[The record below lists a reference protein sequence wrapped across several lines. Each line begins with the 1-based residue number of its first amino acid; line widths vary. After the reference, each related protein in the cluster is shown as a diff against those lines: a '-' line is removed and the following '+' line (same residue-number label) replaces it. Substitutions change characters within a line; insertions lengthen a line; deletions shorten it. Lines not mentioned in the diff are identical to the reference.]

1 MTKRD
6 YSPYQQ
12 GLINRYYDNLPQQTL
27 GKLAELVTELYLAK
41 TDKKR
46 QQLWGRV
53 EKAMAKIK
61 VPTKIAEHI
70 LTQRKPEIL
79 AANLED
85 WLKNTGLEQRNG
97 R

>member
-1 MTKRD
+1 MAKQD

-12 GLINRYYDNLPQQTL
+12 GLIKRYYDNLPQQTL
-27 GKLAELVTELYLAK
+27 TKLAELVTELYLAK

-53 EKAMAKIK
+53 EKAMARIK
-61 VPTKIAEHI
+61 VPNKIAEHI
-70 LTQRKPEIL
+70 LKQRKPEIL

-85 WLKNTGLEQRNG
+85 WLKKGVRPEA
-97 R
+97 